1 MPVSPAIADEYA
13 TTAEGEPESDSI
25 PAEYAALVA
34 ALLLLLAGAL
44 APPAPGVSLAAW
56 ASTAMAGL
64 PRFRRDITDRLNRL
78 DLTGLA
84 TRAVAG
90 VTATAAREAAA
101 DVRWS
106 GAMPGVS
113 TRRVSLLVEALR
125 ASHARISTVLSQV
138 YSRAVTRAA
147 WSSGDPAV
155 LIQRELDQLA
165 NAGITGYVDSAGRNW
180 SLEHYVEVTV
190 RSQLADAAFETY
202 TRVLQ
207 SAGVRFARILPVG
220 VGCKRCLPWAG
231 RVVSLDQTSAGTYTA
246 TDHLGRSRVV
256 TVAGSL
262 QEARQA
268 GVFHPWCQH
277 RLSPWVARQRRS
289 LIPIPRI
296 DKVARA
302 EARYR
307 HRTARAWDRRTRVA
321 LTTQARRHAQART
334 RMWRRPER
342 QRGE

>member
-1 MPVSPAIADEYA
+1 MPVSPAVADQYA
-13 TTAEGEPESDSI
+13 TTAEGEPTEDSI
-25 PAEYAALVA
+25 PAEYAAIVA

-44 APPAPGVSLAAW
+44 APPAAGVSW
-56 ASTAMAGL
+56 AVWATAAMAGL
-64 PRFRRDITDRLNRL
+64 PRFRRDVTDRLNRL

-113 TRRVSLLVEALR
+113 TYRVSVLVEALR
-125 ASHARISTVLSQV
+125 ASHTRIATVLSQT
-138 YSRAVTRAA
+138 YSRAVEQA

-155 LIQRELDQLA
+155 LIQRELDALA

-207 SAGVRFARILPVG
+207 SAGVRFARVLPAG

-231 RVVSLDQTSAGTYTA
+231 RVVSIDSTPAGTYTA

-256 TVAGSL
+256 AVAGSL

-289 LIPIPRI
+289 LIPVPRI
-296 DKVARA
+296 DRVSRA

-321 LTTQARRHAQART
+321 LTAQARQHAQT
-334 RMWRRPER
+334 RARTWRRP
-342 QRGE
+342 RGG